1 MKREAFHVKRK
12 IRETKMGQAV
22 KNEKI
27 GKIFGIGFLVLILFT
42 LHTSRGT
49 LHAETGPFDAIK
61 ATYSQINTLTARF
74 HQKIRISSLG
84 KEREFDGS
92 FFYKRQKGFLWQYA
106 SPKGKYFLY
115 DGKYIW
121 QGEDEKPFVTKD
133 KVNKEKTGGT
143 FLDLVEDFSKLD
155 ELFALQGQGKS
166 GDMEILELLPK
177 KDSTIKSAKVWID
190 RQNIVKKIELQEFTG
205 NINIIE
211 FSSIKVNQSIEDKIF
226 VFKPEKG
233 KEIIER

>member
-1 MKREAFHVKRK
+1 M
-12 IRETKMGQAV
+12 
-22 KNEKI
+22 KNEELKI
-27 GKIFGIGFLVLILFT
+27 KNEERLMGGVATAQSLRRIVVGLFIAVLL
-42 LHTSRGT
+42 LLRPQPSALG
-49 LHAETGPFDAIK
+49 AEPSPFDAIK
-61 ATYSQINTLTARF
+61 STYSKINTLTARF

-84 KEREFDGS
+84 KEREFNGS

-106 SPKGKYFLY
+106 SPKGKFFLY
-115 DGKYIW
+115 DGTFIW

-133 KVNKEKTGGT
+133 KVDKEKTGGT

-155 ELFALQGQGKS
+155 ELFALKGQGKA
-166 GDMEILELLPK
+166 GDVDILELLPK

-190 RQNIVKKIELQEFTG
+190 RQYIVKKIELQEFTG
-205 NINIIE
+205 NINVIE
-211 FSSIKVNQSIEDKIF
+211 FTSIKANQPVEDSRF